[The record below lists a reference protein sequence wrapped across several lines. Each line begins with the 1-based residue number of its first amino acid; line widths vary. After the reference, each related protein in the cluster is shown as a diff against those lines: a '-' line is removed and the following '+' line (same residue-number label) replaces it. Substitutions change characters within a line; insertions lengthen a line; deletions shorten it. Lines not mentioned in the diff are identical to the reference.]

1 MFLRSLVDKGMLKYD
16 IEIKD
21 WTWNNME
28 VNAKDVT
35 NNVANILVDK
45 LNRLGESQK
54 NILMIAGSLGGCF
67 AKSIICTIV
76 TSLSEKDTDQLDW
89 HETLSSIDESIDELE
104 KEGILE
110 KDTNENVWRFSHDRI
125 QLAAFQLI
133 PPNDRDSFRG
143 EIGNIL
149 LEQLDDDALEANL
162 FKVVSLRNF
171 AMATISDDDD
181 RRGLAQMNLRAG
193 MKVIVLSSSF
203 GISPVYLLLSY
214 TFYLYMYHRHPGM
227 QRLIQLLLI
236 SKLAVQCLGQMVG
249 VLIKT
254 QCSHCQVRLPMR
266 VSSLVIM
273 IQCTS

>member
-16 IEIKD
+16 FEIKD

-76 TSLSEKDTDQLDW
+76 TTSLSTNQLDW
-89 HETLSSIDESIDELE
+89 HETLSSIDELE
-104 KEGILE
+104 KEGIWE

-149 LEQLDDDALEANL
+149 LEELDDDALEANL

-171 AMATISDDDD
+171 AMAAISDDDD
-181 RRGLAQMNLRAG
+181 RRGLARMNLRAG
-193 MKVIVLSSSF
+193 MKVIILSSSF

-214 TFYLYMYHRHPGM
+214 TFYLYICNTGIRE
-227 QRLIQLLLI
+227 
-236 SKLAVQCLGQMVG
+236 
-249 VLIKT
+249 
-254 QCSHCQVRLPMR
+254 CSV
-266 VSSLVIM
+266 
-273 IQCTS
+273 

>member
-1 MFLRSLVDKGMLKYD
+1 MFLRSLYDDKLLKYD
-16 IEIKD
+16 FDMKK
-21 WTWNNME
+21 WTWNNAE
-28 VNAKDVT
+28 VDRIHVSE
-35 NNVANILVDK
+35 NVACLLINK
-45 LNRLGESQK
+45 LSRLGEPQK
-54 NILMIAGSLGGCF
+54 NILKISGSLGGCF

-76 TSLSEKDTDQLDW
+76 TSLAEQDTDQLDW

-125 QLAAFQLI
+125 QLAAFELI

-193 MKVIVLSSSF
+193 MKVIVL
-203 GISPVYLLLSY
+203 
-214 TFYLYMYHRHPGM
+214 
-227 QRLIQLLLI
+227 
-236 SKLAVQCLGQMVG
+236 
-249 VLIKT
+249 
-254 QCSHCQVRLPMR
+254 
-266 VSSLVIM
+266 
-273 IQCTS
+273 

>member
-1 MFLRSLVDKGMLKYD
+1 MLKYD

-54 NILMIAGSLGGCF
+54 NIIMIAGSLGGCF
-67 AKSIICTIV
+67 SKSIICTIV

-89 HETLSSIDESIDELE
+89 HETLSSIDESIDDLE

-125 QLAAFQLI
+125 QLAAFELI

-181 RRGLAQMNLRAG
+181 YRGLDQMNLRAG

-203 GISPVYLLLSY
+203 GISHVYLLLSY
-214 TFYLYMYHRHPGM
+214 TFYL
-227 QRLIQLLLI
+227 LICTTGI
-236 SKLAVQCLGQMVG
+236 RE
-249 VLIKT
+249 
-254 QCSHCQVRLPMR
+254 CSV
-266 VSSLVIM
+266 
-273 IQCTS
+273 